1 MTQFSLSHFV
11 HARFTYRTVML
22 SLRSLTMGEMSR
34 ESAFLWQKG
43 LGVENIRS
51 MQQELEPENMP
62 VCALHVYQD
71 KHPTPG
77 QSLVSEV
84 LRDKRSDITKS
95 G

>member
-1 MTQFSLSHFV
+1 
-11 HARFTYRTVML
+11 
-22 SLRSLTMGEMSR
+22 
-34 ESAFLWQKG
+34 
-43 LGVENIRS
+43 